1 MAWKPLTSWDTWDIV
16 YPSWT
21 YPLWNTAENWFQ
33 GGWVFVIG
41 GGMKFVAG
49 ESEILWDKTIK
60 LYQAPS
66 RGRTVPLYSKNADS
80 WEIQYIKVGIP
91 CPSWEWYPISQ
102 ASESYCTVL
111 FCTAKNV
118 DWWCIKGALKD
129 HRKPGIPSSSPR
141 HGTATWSDA
150 SNRPSPERWKAGSP
164 FAWAKVERCSRHVT
178 RMYIIDMI

>member
-80 WEIQYIKVGIP
+80 WDINRFLCWDTMPIMGM
-91 CPSWEWYPISQ
+91 ISQ
-102 ASESYCTVL
+102 ASV
-111 FCTAKNV
+111 
-118 DWWCIKGALKD
+118 
-129 HRKPGIPSSSPR
+129 RKPGIPSSSLR

-164 FAWAKVERCSRHVT
+164 FAWAKVERCSRHVVGPPSYK
-178 RMYIIDMI
+178 MVYKPH